1 MIIPVDSYLLMKIS
15 VYREQWQTVTVYKVI
30 DIKTSRNLDTYIG
43 IGSARGNKYNPTGFT
58 ELLAF

>member
-30 DIKTSRNLDTYIG
+30 DQYKDEQKPGYIYRHRF
-43 IGSARGNKYNPTGFT
+43 SQRK
-58 ELLAF
+58 